1 MMIAHDYDRARTL
14 WRRADDSSCDKT
26 QGNEV
31 PVSDTILRA
40 QKGDSSAFERIYQ
53 SHCRRIYALC
63 LRMVGNPTEAEDLTQ
78 EAFLLVF
85 RKIQTFRGE
94 SAFATWLHRL
104 ALNVVFMHLR
114 KEKLT
119 GVLLKKTTQ
128 PDDKYT
134 VQGKEVGGR
143 DLALTGLL
151 DRFNLERAVNELP
164 ETCKMV
170 FVLHDIQGY
179 KHHEIAGIMDSSV
192 GTSKVRLHRARLR
205 LRELLRESRDCLSSG
220 YGAPGQTSQY
230 QASY

>member
-1 MMIAHDYDRARTL
+1 MTAHHYDHARTL
-14 WRRADDSSCDKT
+14 WRRADDSRCDKPPVD
-26 QGNEV
+26 ELS
-31 PVSDTILRA
+31 VSDTILRA
-40 QKGDSSAFERIYQ
+40 QKGDSSAFERIYE

-104 ALNVVFMHLR
+104 ALNVVFMYLR
-114 KEKLT
+114 KNKSM
-119 GVLLKKTTQ
+119 GASLKKAAQ
-128 PDDKYT
+128 PDEKHT

-143 DLALTGLL
+143 DLALTGLI
-151 DRFNLERAVNELP
+151 DRFNLERAVNQLP

-179 KHHEIAGIMDSSV
+179 KHNEIAGIMDSSV

-205 LRELLRESRDCLSSG
+205 LRELLGEGRDCLSSG
-220 YGAPGQTSQY
+220 YAPGQTSQY